1 MSGCTVNQS
10 LMSKKTRVLIQLMFS
25 ITIPQLLYLNIA
37 TFLPQYR
44 SLNHISI
51 GDGMIGIIL
60 SQEYFI
66 SLTDDTRMFQF
77 SFLVVSLIIGYSII
91 CNEFK
96 EEREKYIGFIQTSA
110 GLGIMAGPFIGQMI
124 YNEVGFQLTF
134 LYFSLII
141 LIAVQMASQLE
152 IEEEQQIFIVRNYED
167 AENQQMETF
176 LANDQVLFHDSCL
189 ADHLIND
196 QAVGSHSVALFMFGP
211 SKIFNLGDNLTLS
224 VIGVGILGCTLA
236 MNYQIKQKEGIQ
248 DSEQLN
254 DLAASI
260 NSATYGLGAVF
271 APIVGG
277 FLYQFV
283 GFQYACDILGCISF
297 AYGTFYL
304 FIRIIPELKQSK
316 QDGAREQQLKQKNFE
331 VQKIKPSWNEL
342 GQTNINIELII
353 KSRSNSD
360 VPTIADDQNFSLS
373 NLLS

>member
-1 MSGCTVNQS
+1 MIAS
-10 LMSKKTRVLIQLMFS
+10 FS
-25 ITIPQLLYLNIA
+25 TMMCQ
-37 TFLPQYR
+37 
-44 SLNHISI
+44 IS
-51 GDGMIGIIL
+51 
-60 SQEYFI
+60 
-66 SLTDDTRMFQF
+66 
-77 SFLVVSLIIGYSII
+77 
-91 CNEFK
+91 
-96 EEREKYIGFIQTSA
+96 
-110 GLGIMAGPFIGQMI
+110 
-124 YNEVGFQLTF
+124 
-134 LYFSLII
+134 
-141 LIAVQMASQLE
+141 
-152 IEEEQQIFIVRNYED
+152 
-167 AENQQMETF
+167 
-176 LANDQVLFHDSCL
+176 VLFHDSCL

-196 QAVGSHSVALFMFGP
+196 QKVGSHSVALFMFGP

-236 MNYQIKQKEGIQ
+236 MNCPTLIPEIIYLEFNHRLDQVKRR
-248 DSEQLN
+248 
-254 DLAASI
+254 DLRY
-260 NSATYGLGAVF
+260 ATYGLGAVF

-297 AYGTFYL
+297 SYGTFYL